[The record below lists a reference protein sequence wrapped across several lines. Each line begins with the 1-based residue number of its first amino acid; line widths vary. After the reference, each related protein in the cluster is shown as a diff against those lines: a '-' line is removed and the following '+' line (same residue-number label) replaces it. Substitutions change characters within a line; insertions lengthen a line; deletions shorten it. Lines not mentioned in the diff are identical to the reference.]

1 MNPWIHAARLRTL
14 PLALSGVLLGA
25 TLSHMCVTAVIF
37 SDKHLPETL
46 SNSGNLLGLE
56 NLKFG
61 FQASPYVITLLA
73 ILTAT
78 ALQVLSNFANDYGD
92 FRKGTDSKANRSDR
106 MLASGKIS
114 EKSMKRAI
122 WFMSLI
128 TLILGIFLIYIS
140 GLFETRGGFYLLA
153 VGLLALFAAITYTV
167 GKSAY
172 GYLGLGDL
180 FVLVFFGFVPVL
192 GMGLLNGLFVNEATS
207 KYLDVFLLAGFGLG
221 LLSTGVLNVNNYR
234 DIPTDKEQNKQ
245 TLAVRLGAKKTIVY
259 HRLLLLLGG
268 GLIPLSFLTFE
279 KRYFKWPEILGFQ
292 SVFLVVIFSPI
303 ILLLSSHYRAVKAAE
318 PGDQVTLN
326 PQLKKLSLTVLALV
340 LLYGF
345 LAFFI
350 LDFFGNLSINP

>member
-1 MNPWIHAARLRTL
+1 MNSWIQAARLRTL
-14 PLALSGVLLGA
+14 PLALSGILLGA
-25 TLSHMCVTAVIF
+25 TLSHMCTTALNTPFNPIHRA
-37 SDKHLPETL
+37 SST
-46 SNSGNLLGLE
+46 NL
-56 NLKFG
+56 
-61 FQASPYVITLLA
+61 ITILA

-78 ALQVLSNFANDYGD
+78 ALQILSNFANDYGD

-122 WFMSLI
+122 WFMGLI
-128 TLILGIFLIYIS
+128 SLILGIFLIFIS

-167 GKSAY
+167 GKNAF

-207 KYLDVFLLAGFGLG
+207 KYLDVFILAGFGLG

-234 DIPTDKEQNKQ
+234 DIPTDKLQNKQ
-245 TLAVRLGAKKTIVY
+245 TFAVRLGAKKTIIY

-268 GLIPLSFLTFE
+268 GLLPMSFLIFE
-279 KRYFKWPEILGFQ
+279 KRFFEWSEILGFQ
-292 SVFLVVIFSPI
+292 SVFLIGSFSPI
-303 ILLLSSHYRAVKAAE
+303 FLLLSNHYHAVKAAK
-318 PGDQVTLN
+318 PGDRETLN
-326 PQLKKLSLTVLALV
+326 PQLKNLSLTVLAV
-340 LLYGF
+340 VVLYGL

-350 LDFFGNLSINP
+350 LDLFGIPSTNP